1 MSDKIEEIQ
10 EIEEPA
16 QSQSENDS
24 PLAKK
29 TGAQRVERPMPELAS
44 KNGDCWTYDEETWR
58 RGGILIPVEV
68 PNDEA
73 PSEDVDIKSAKLIL
87 LFGPPAAGKST
98 AAANVAAEL
107 GFIHICP
114 DQTIQLL
121 GKTGPYLAWLRVV
134 QAIETHGDV
143 PTELLFRLVKMEIQ
157 RHMESGATTFLI
169 DGWPHCSEDFSLLH
183 KTFTIVSA
191 FHLYATQDT
200 LEKRAMQNPMTFDE
214 GTRRLKY
221 FRDGMVRYYQE
232 LGDLLSLESFRDVLI
247 PMSAEYDYQVFYPQI
262 KAIIEKRLARAEAA
276 SDLPQTETSSDE
288 LEHAQ
293 AEFSSDEHEHE
304 YEPVGDENLE

>member
-24 PLAKK
+24 SLAKK
-29 TGAQRVERPMPELAS
+29 TGVQRVERPMPELDS

-73 PSEDVDIKSAKLIL
+73 PSADVDVKSAKLIF
-87 LFGPPAAGKST
+87 LFGKPAFLPEQPSLVRSDQLMRSVSVGPPATGKST

-114 DQTIQLL
+114 DQTINLL

-134 QAIETHGDV
+134 QAIEMQGDV
-143 PTELLFRLVKMEIQ
+143 PAELLFRLVKMEIQ
-157 RHMESGATTFLI
+157 RHMEFGATTFLI
-169 DGWPHCSEDFSLLH
+169 DGWPHCSEDFNLLH
-183 KTFTIVSA
+183 EVSDLGSHSTRLAFT
-191 FHLYATQDT
+191 
-200 LEKRAMQNPMTFDE
+200 
-214 GTRRLKY
+214 
-221 FRDGMVRYYQE
+221 
-232 LGDLLSLESFRDVLI
+232 LSLPDVDSPLCRPSLWCQLFI
-247 PMSAEYDYQVFYPQI
+247 CTQLKTLLKSAPC
-262 KAIIEKRLARAEAA
+262 KT
-276 SDLPQTETSSDE
+276 P
-288 LEHAQ
+288 
-293 AEFSSDEHEHE
+293 
-304 YEPVGDENLE
+304 